1 MRSTLQAHISKGLIL
16 DSFWRKVQ
24 KTNTKDHT
32 HLQKIKCIYIDPSPK
47 KTTAQRLN
55 LAMQQGTWGPV
66 EIVLDG
72 NFGKHFELIRQEY
85 NCTKIHQARQV
96 YPHIA
101 QQ

>member
-1 MRSTLQAHISKGLIL
+1 MHIHRPIAKE
-16 DSFWRKVQ
+16 
-24 KTNTKDHT
+24 
-32 HLQKIKCIYIDPSPK
+32 
-47 KTTAQRLN
+47 TTAQRLN

-72 NFGKHFELIRQEY
+72 NFGNHFELIRQKY

-96 YPHIA
+96 NPHVA